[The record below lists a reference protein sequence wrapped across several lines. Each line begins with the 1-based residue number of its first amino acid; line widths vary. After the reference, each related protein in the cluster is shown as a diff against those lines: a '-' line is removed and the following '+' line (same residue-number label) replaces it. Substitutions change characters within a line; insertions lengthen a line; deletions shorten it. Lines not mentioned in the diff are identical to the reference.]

1 MEQELTIIKHLRD
14 LDTIEKHVQAD
25 HYMSD
30 FTFNSG
36 GDFYKKGAH
45 FPSCIYY
52 VYFFKVSPEVKKVE
66 LRKNKV
72 GGGLNVNLKKWP
84 VAAFFQTS
92 KDNPQFQ
99 NSKIVFPDED
109 VNDPSIT
116 KINCSRIGLNII
128 KTPFVAIEEFE
139 APMEIDVPLNYFH
152 LDPSKDDLY
161 IAVVSELDPEN
172 AATELDVV
180 LHEYDKNTYY
190 ITEYPVVEALYE
202 GDPLARARVKF
213 GKLMHSNEPVSGG
226 MFIWS
231 DCSLLSNKRSL
242 RKVKKGKR
250 DYKEYEAYF
259 YLPKEKQTKEL
270 NPAFVKFF
278 GSEDLDYFFN
288 GKNNISQYYSA
299 LGYVN
304 KHFNLIGKCKI
315 NVPVFKKT
323 KDKDVLLWN
332 QNSLMKPEE
341 YYGADFDSKLGTS
354 DPKNQKLCT
363 RHSKYPNLYDSFSL
377 EGVYPTIESLETTSP
392 EEAAEKI
399 AKALMVMPRGHRSV
413 SVEGDAFERLM
424 GGPIQVAD
432 QLDCEME
439 EVKKRDDETEEEF
452 EKRKEEA
459 EEKAKAE
466 YHENQILIK
475 KEKNYLYS
483 MVYFDDNQQKG
494 LCGDGYIFYD
504 APIHYDNPKIKDAD
518 DEIKKDYCEQFRKIY
533 MNKYVRSEEKPE
545 GPISGCEALQNLLD
559 KVFDALKKRYHINV
573 DYIFC
578 DFEGMRNTANE
589 LRIAGRGYYISGDDD
604 SPSDNLIE
612 STRNQ
617 VWDSIWETLKDR
629 QGKETEEYRKIYYKL
644 EQRGYAFTDNGKDP
658 MLNDVKSCRHSTLA
672 DGRSSNGY
680 NQSSTYAQRRNV
692 NIWDCVMMEYYAG
705 LLDKYLVGPIRK
717 HFPKAIRSLH
727 AINNQAGY
735 INHHQNGSDFE
746 TYLGGSVMLPTGM
759 RSNPCLYTLKLDALE
774 KDSMDN
780 WKTYIPEITPFARLK
795 FDINNVRAAM
805 LSNPNE
811 GVHPFMATQYKWNN
825 YVINRPD
832 DKGKTKEERFV
843 PTSEQL
849 NEVSYNACFQREML
863 IHSWMCK
870 PEMMYAYIS
879 YNDDT
884 KYSGH
889 LLKTTSNT
897 NSATYEPVSKQD
909 YLKEVFDDIQKTI
922 NELNCILNP
931 CKKTKSLI
939 QDIIPENSPF
949 ILSGWEIGKYQV
961 YRITLEKYDD
971 PKAFMNV
978 RYLRKSGK
986 GIFSARFSRLRK
998 KMALKRE
1005 ILASVDGK
1013 TVVFP
1018 NAYILKPEKGPGR
1031 WIVMK
1036 GSNRPYVLTEQN
1048 YYENHPSLDIQDC
1061 KEPVFDTLNRYKF
1074 KYLVRAL
1081 NNTSV
1086 FGEIAR
1092 YQKWEATIKLGETF
1106 NSKTKIFEDE
1116 LGDSYKQYNAEQEF
1130 VFTKL
1135 FVNESTGADVE
1146 KVKKSLKIADD
1157 SCDVKRVK
1165 AIIQG
1170 ANVQID
1176 LYRESDG
1183 VNIGRVKNCME
1194 TEANDKIILKV
1205 SWLNATNQDIQY
1217 MLHYNYGGSFRMLYK
1232 KKILARS
1239 GDEGYVLIPLKPTAG
1254 AKSINASI
1262 LQDGV
1267 VKDSR
1272 SAQIG

>member
-1 MEQELTIIKHLRD
+1 MEHSISIIKHQRD
-14 LDTIEKHVQAD
+14 LDTENHVQVIHHITDFPINEKAPVEFDDTKHVFD
-25 HYMSD
+25 
-30 FTFNSG
+30 
-36 GDFYKKGAH
+36 
-45 FPSCIYY
+45 
-52 VYFFKVSPEVKKVE
+52 
-66 LRKNKV
+66 KNK
-72 GGGLNVNLKKWP
+72 
-84 VAAFFQTS
+84 F
-92 KDNPQFQ
+92 
-99 NSKIVFPDED
+99 
-109 VNDPSIT
+109 
-116 KINCSRIGLNII
+116 
-128 KTPFVAIEEFE
+128 
-139 APMEIDVPLNYFH
+139 YF
-152 LDPSKDDLY
+152 
-161 IAVVSELDPEN
+161 I
-172 AATELDVV
+172 
-180 LHEYDKNTYY
+180 
-190 ITEYPVVEALYE
+190 EYPVAEALYE
-202 GDPLARARVKF
+202 GDHLARARIKF
-213 GKLMHSNEPVSGG
+213 GKVMYNGEPKEGG
-226 MFIWS
+226 LFLWCN
-231 DCSLLSNKRSL
+231 CSSISSIKRSL
-242 RKVKKGKR
+242 RRVKKGKR
-250 DYKEYEAYF
+250 DYQEFEAY
-259 YLPKEKQTKEL
+259 YYRPKAIQTKEL
-270 NPAFVKFF
+270 NPAFMRFI
-278 GSEDLDYFFN
+278 GAEDLGYLFFN
-288 GKNNISQYYSA
+288 MRENIKEYYSA
-299 LGYVN
+299 LSYV
-304 KHFNLIGKCKI
+304 KRHFTLVGKCKI
-315 NVPVFKKT
+315 NVPIYKKV
-323 KDKDVLLWN
+323 KDKEVFFWN
-332 QNSLMKPEE
+332 QNCLMKPEE

-354 DPKNQKLCT
+354 NPKNQKLCT

-377 EGVYPTIESLETTSP
+377 QEIYPTTDSFETTSP

-413 SVEGDAFERLM
+413 SVEGSAFELLM

-432 QLDCEME
+432 QLDCKK
-439 EVKKRDDETEEEF
+439 EVVKQKKDESDEEF
-452 EKRKEEA
+452 QRRKDKA
-459 EEKAKAE
+459 EAE
-466 YHENQILIK
+466 YHDKQILIK

-533 MNKYVRSEEKPE
+533 TNKYVRSEEKPE

-589 LRIAGRGYYISGDDD
+589 IRLAGRGYYIDGGDK
-604 SPSDNLIE
+604 PSDNLIE
-612 STRNQ
+612 STRDQ
-617 VWDSIWETLKDR
+617 VWESIWEALKDR
-629 QGKETEEYRKIYYKL
+629 QGKETEEYRNIYEKL
-644 EQRGYAFTDNGKDP
+644 EQRGYAFTDKGKAL
-658 MLNDVKSCRHSTLA
+658 MLNDVKASLFTNKY
-672 DGRSSNGY
+672 GKSSNGY
-680 NQSSTYAQRRNV
+680 NLSSTYAQRRNI

-717 HFPKAIRSLH
+717 HFPNAIRSLH

-735 INHHQNGSDFE
+735 INHHQNGSEFE
-746 TYLGGSVMLPTGM
+746 TYLGGSVMLPAGM
-759 RSNPCLYTLKLDALE
+759 RSNPSLYTLKKAAFE

-811 GVHPFMATQYKWNN
+811 GTHPFMSTQYKWNN

-832 DKGKTKEERFV
+832 DKGKKKENRFV

-870 PEMMYAYIS
+870 PEIMYAYIS

-884 KYSGH
+884 KHCGY

-897 NSATYEPVSKQD
+897 NPATYEPVSKQD

-931 CKKTKSLI
+931 CKNTKSLI

-949 ILSGWEIGKYQV
+949 ILSGWQIGKYQV

-998 KMALKRE
+998 KIALKRE
-1005 ILASVDGK
+1005 ILASVEGK

-1048 YYENHPSLDIQDC
+1048 YYENNPSLDMQGC
-1061 KEPVFDTLNRYKF
+1061 QLPVFESNSYK
-1074 KYLVRAL
+1074 VRVL
-1081 NNTSV
+1081 DNTSV

-1092 YQKWEATIKLGETF
+1092 NQKWEATIKLGETF
-1106 NSKTKIFEDE
+1106 NSKTEIFEE
-1116 LGDSYKQYNAEQEF
+1116 ALGDLYKQYNAGQEY

-1135 FVNESTGADVE
+1135 IDLNAFYANGADVDRP
-1146 KVKKSLKIADD
+1146 KKTTLTIADD

-1170 ANVQID
+1170 ANVRID

-1183 VNIGRVKNCME
+1183 VNIGRVKNCSK
-1194 TEANDKIILKV
+1194 TEITDRLMLKV

-1217 MLHYNYGGSFRMLYK
+1217 MLHYNYGGSFKMLYK

-1272 SAQIG
+1272 VAQIG

>member
-1 MEQELTIIKHLRD
+1 MEQEITIIKHLRD
-14 LDTIEKHVQAD
+14 LDTNENQVQTS
-25 HYMSD
+25 HHMSD
-30 FTFNSG
+30 FAVNEKAPNETDDAKHVF
-36 GDFYKKGAH
+36 D
-45 FPSCIYY
+45 
-52 VYFFKVSPEVKKVE
+52 
-66 LRKNKV
+66 KNK
-72 GGGLNVNLKKWP
+72 
-84 VAAFFQTS
+84 
-92 KDNPQFQ
+92 
-99 NSKIVFPDED
+99 I
-109 VNDPSIT
+109 
-116 KINCSRIGLNII
+116 
-128 KTPFVAIEEFE
+128 
-139 APMEIDVPLNYFH
+139 YF
-152 LDPSKDDLY
+152 
-161 IAVVSELDPEN
+161 
-172 AATELDVV
+172 
-180 LHEYDKNTYY
+180 
-190 ITEYPVVEALYE
+190 TEYPVAEALYE
-202 GDPLARARVKF
+202 GDPLARARIKF
-213 GKLMHSNEPVSGG
+213 GKVMHNGKLEKGG
-226 MFIWS
+226 IFLWCN
-231 DCSLLSNKRSL
+231 CSSISSIKKSLKR
-242 RKVKKGKR
+242 VKKGKR
-250 DYKEYEAYF
+250 DYQEFEAY
-259 YLPKEKQTKEL
+259 YYSPNELQTKEL
-270 NPAFVKFF
+270 NPAFMKFI
-278 GSEDLDYFFN
+278 GADDLGYLFFN
-288 GKNNISQYYSA
+288 MRENIKQYYSA
-299 LGYVN
+299 LSYVK
-304 KHFNLIGKCKI
+304 KHFTLVGKCKI
-315 NVPVFKKT
+315 NVPIYKKV
-323 KDKDVLLWN
+323 KDKEVFLWN
-332 QNSLMKPEE
+332 QNNLMKPEE

-354 DPKNQKLCT
+354 DPRNQKLCT

-377 EGVYPTIESLETTSP
+377 QEIYPTIDSFETTSP
-392 EEAAEKI
+392 VEAAEKL

-413 SVEGDAFERLM
+413 SVEGSAFELLM
-424 GGPIQVAD
+424 GGPIQLAD
-432 QLDCEME
+432 QLKCEKENVKQKDGESDE
-439 EVKKRDDETEEEF
+439 EYQ
-452 EKRKEEA
+452 KRKDEA
-459 EEKAKAE
+459 EAK
-466 YHENQILIK
+466 YHEEQILIK
-475 KEKNYLYS
+475 KKKNYLCS

-533 MNKYVRSEEKPE
+533 TNKYVRSEKKPD

-559 KVFDALKKRYHINV
+559 KVFDALKKRYHVNV
-573 DYIFC
+573 DYIYC

-589 LRIAGRGYYISGDDD
+589 LGKHRILYISGDKA
-604 SPSDNLIE
+604 SDNLIE
-612 STRNQ
+612 STRDQ
-617 VWDSIWETLKDR
+617 VWVSIWEAVKDR
-629 QGKETEEYRKIYYKL
+629 KGKETERYRMIYDKL
-644 EQRGYAFTDNGKDP
+644 EERGYAFEDNEGKAL
-658 MLNDVKSCRHSTLA
+658 MLNNVKSCRHSTIN
-672 DGRSSNGY
+672 DGRSSCGY
-680 NQSSTYAQRRNV
+680 NLVNTYVQRRNV

-717 HFPKAIRSLH
+717 YSPNAIRSLH

-735 INHHQNGSDFE
+735 INHHQNGSEFE

-759 RSNPCLYTLKLDALE
+759 RSNPCLYTLKLDAFE

-811 GVHPFMATQYKWNN
+811 GVHPFMATQYSWNN
-825 YVINRPD
+825 YVVNRPSE
-832 DKGKTKEERFV
+832 KYTKDEKNKFV

-849 NEVSYNACFQREML
+849 DEVGYNACFQREML

-870 PEMMYAYIS
+870 PEMMYAYVD
-879 YNDDT
+879 YGYDAR
-884 KYSGH
+884 KFGY
-889 LLKTTSNT
+889 LLKASSNNKT
-897 NSATYEPVSKQD
+897 ATYEHINKQQ
-909 YLKEVFDDIQKTI
+909 YFKEALDDIQKTI

-949 ILSGWEIGKYQV
+949 ILSGWQIGKYQV

-978 RYLRKSGK
+978 RYLRRSGK
-986 GIFSARFSRLRK
+986 GIFCARFSRLRK

-1005 ILASVDGK
+1005 ILASVEGK

-1061 KEPVFDTLNRYKF
+1061 KEPVFDSKYK
-1074 KYLVRAL
+1074 YTIRAR
-1081 NNTSV
+1081 NNISV

-1135 FVNESTGADVE
+1135 FVNESNGADVE
-1146 KVKKSLKIADD
+1146 STKKTFKIADD

-1170 ANVQID
+1170 ANVRID

-1183 VNIGRVKNCME
+1183 VNIRRVKNCSK
-1194 TEANDKIILKV
+1194 TEITDRLMLKV
-1205 SWLNATNQDIQY
+1205 SWLNATNQDIHY
-1217 MLHYNYGGSFRMLYK
+1217 MLGYNYGGSFKRFYT

-1239 GDEGYVLIPLKPTAG
+1239 GDEGYLLIPLKPTAG

-1267 VKDSR
+1267 VKDSLTV
-1272 SAQIG
+1272 QIG

>member
-1 MEQELTIIKHLRD
+1 MEHSISIIKHQRD
-14 LDTIEKHVQAD
+14 LDTENQVQAN
-25 HYMSD
+25 HHMSD
-30 FTFNSG
+30 FPVNEKAPNETDDAKHVF
-36 GDFYKKGAH
+36 D
-45 FPSCIYY
+45 
-52 VYFFKVSPEVKKVE
+52 
-66 LRKNKV
+66 KNK
-72 GGGLNVNLKKWP
+72 
-84 VAAFFQTS
+84 
-92 KDNPQFQ
+92 
-99 NSKIVFPDED
+99 I
-109 VNDPSIT
+109 
-116 KINCSRIGLNII
+116 
-128 KTPFVAIEEFE
+128 
-139 APMEIDVPLNYFH
+139 YF
-152 LDPSKDDLY
+152 
-161 IAVVSELDPEN
+161 I
-172 AATELDVV
+172 
-180 LHEYDKNTYY
+180 
-190 ITEYPVVEALYE
+190 EYPVAEALYE
-202 GDPLARARVKF
+202 GDHLARARIKF
-213 GKLMHSNEPVSGG
+213 GKVMHNGKLEKGG
-226 MFIWS
+226 IFLWCN
-231 DCSLLSNKRSL
+231 CSSISSIKKSLKR
-242 RKVKKGKR
+242 VKKGKR
-250 DYKEYEAYF
+250 DYQEFEAY
-259 YLPKEKQTKEL
+259 YYSPKAIQTKEL
-270 NPAFVKFF
+270 NPAFMRFITA
-278 GSEDLDYFFN
+278 EDLGYLFFN
-288 GKNNISQYYSA
+288 MRENIKEYYSA
-299 LGYVN
+299 LSYVK
-304 KHFNLIGKCKI
+304 KHFTLVGKCKI
-315 NVPVFKKT
+315 NVPIYKKV
-323 KDKDVLLWN
+323 KDKEVFFWN
-332 QNSLMKPEE
+332 QNCLMKPEE
-341 YYGADFDSKLGTS
+341 YYGADYDSELGTS

-377 EGVYPTIESLETTSP
+377 EGIYPTIESLETTSP
-392 EEAAEKI
+392 EEAAEKL

-413 SVEGDAFERLM
+413 SVEGSALLELM
-424 GGPIQVAD
+424 CGPILAAD
-432 QLDCEME
+432 KLKLKGFNRNDGES
-439 EVKKRDDETEEEF
+439 DDEYNSRKR
-452 EKRKEEA
+452 EK
-459 EEKAKAE
+459 
-466 YHENQILIK
+466 QIPIK

-518 DEIKKDYCEQFRKIY
+518 DEIKKNYCEHFRKIY
-533 MNKYVRSEEKPE
+533 TNKYVRSEEKPE

-559 KVFDALKKRYHINV
+559 KVFGALQKKHHINV

-578 DFEGMRNTANE
+578 DFEKIRNTANE
-589 LRIAGRGYYISGDDD
+589 LRNAGRGYYIKDDKNL
-604 SPSDNLIE
+604 SNNLIE
-612 STRNQ
+612 STRDQ

-629 QGKETEEYRKIYYKL
+629 QPKETEEYRKIYYKL

-717 HFPKAIRSLH
+717 YSPNAIRSLH

-735 INHHQNGSDFE
+735 INHHQNGSEFE
-746 TYLGGSVMLPTGM
+746 TYLGGSVTLPTGM

-780 WKTYIPEITPFARLK
+780 WKAYIPKITPFARLK

-897 NSATYEPVSKQD
+897 NPATYEPVSKQD

-1005 ILASVDGK
+1005 ILASVEGK

-1036 GSNRPYVLTEQN
+1036 GSKRPYVLTEQN
-1048 YYENHPSLDIQDC
+1048 YYEKHPSLDMQDC
-1061 KEPVFDTLNRYKF
+1061 EEPVFDRLNKDND
-1074 KYLVRAL
+1074 KYIVRAR
-1081 NNTSV
+1081 NNISV

-1106 NSKTKIFEDE
+1106 NSKTKIFGDE

-1130 VFTKL
+1130 LFPKF
-1135 FVNESTGADVE
+1135 FVNESNGADVE
-1146 KVKKSLKIADD
+1146 SIKESLKIADN
-1157 SCDVKRVK
+1157 SCVVKQVK

-1183 VNIGRVKNCME
+1183 VNIGRVKNCRK

-1217 MLHYNYGGSFRMLYK
+1217 MLHYNYGGSFKMLYK
-1232 KKILARS
+1232 KTILARS

-1272 SAQIG
+1272 VAEIG

>member
-1 MEQELTIIKHLRD
+1 MEHSISIIKHQRD
-14 LDTIEKHVQAD
+14 LDTENHVQVIHHITDFPINEKAPVEFDDTKHVFD
-25 HYMSD
+25 
-30 FTFNSG
+30 
-36 GDFYKKGAH
+36 
-45 FPSCIYY
+45 
-52 VYFFKVSPEVKKVE
+52 
-66 LRKNKV
+66 KNK
-72 GGGLNVNLKKWP
+72 
-84 VAAFFQTS
+84 F
-92 KDNPQFQ
+92 
-99 NSKIVFPDED
+99 
-109 VNDPSIT
+109 
-116 KINCSRIGLNII
+116 
-128 KTPFVAIEEFE
+128 
-139 APMEIDVPLNYFH
+139 YF
-152 LDPSKDDLY
+152 
-161 IAVVSELDPEN
+161 I
-172 AATELDVV
+172 
-180 LHEYDKNTYY
+180 
-190 ITEYPVVEALYE
+190 EYPVAEALYE
-202 GDPLARARVKF
+202 GDPLARARIKF
-213 GKLMHSNEPVSGG
+213 GKVMYNGEPKEGG
-226 MFIWS
+226 LFLWCN
-231 DCSLLSNKRSL
+231 CSSISSIKRSL
-242 RKVKKGKR
+242 RRVKKGKR
-250 DYKEYEAYF
+250 DYQEFEAY
-259 YLPKEKQTKEL
+259 YYRPKAIQTKEL
-270 NPAFVKFF
+270 NPAFMRFI
-278 GSEDLDYFFN
+278 GAEDLGYLFFN
-288 GKNNISQYYSA
+288 MRENIKEYYSA
-299 LGYVN
+299 LSYV
-304 KHFNLIGKCKI
+304 KRHFTLVGKCKI
-315 NVPVFKKT
+315 NVPIYKKI
-323 KDKDVLLWN
+323 KDKEVFLWN
-332 QNSLMKPEE
+332 QNNLMKPEE

-354 DPKNQKLCT
+354 NPKNQKLCT

-377 EGVYPTIESLETTSP
+377 QEIYPTTDSFETTSP

-413 SVEGDAFERLM
+413 SVEGSAFELLM

-432 QLDCEME
+432 QLDCKK
-439 EVKKRDDETEEEF
+439 EVVKQKKDESDEEF
-452 EKRKEEA
+452 QRRKDKA
-459 EEKAKAE
+459 EAE
-466 YHENQILIK
+466 YHDKQILIK

-533 MNKYVRSEEKPE
+533 TNKYVRSEEKPD

-589 LRIAGRGYYISGDDD
+589 LRNAGRGYYISGDDD

-629 QGKETEEYRKIYYKL
+629 QPKETEEYRKIYYKL
-644 EQRGYAFTDNGKDP
+644 EQRGYAFKDSDGNAIK
-658 MLNDVKSCRHSTLA
+658 LNNVKSCRHSTND
-672 DGRSSNGY
+672 DGRSSCGY
-680 NQSSTYAQRRNV
+680 NLVSTYAQRRNV

-717 HFPKAIRSLH
+717 HFPNAIRSLH

-735 INHHQNGSDFE
+735 INHHQNGSEFE

-759 RSNPCLYTLKLDALE
+759 RSNPCLYTLKLDAFE

-811 GVHPFMATQYKWNN
+811 GVHPFMATQYSWNN
-825 YVINRPD
+825 YVVNRPSE
-832 DKGKTKEERFV
+832 KYTKDEKNKFV

-849 NEVSYNACFQREML
+849 DEVGYNACFQREML

-870 PEMMYAYIS
+870 PEMMYAYVD
-879 YNDDT
+879 YGYDAR
-884 KYSGH
+884 KFGY
-889 LLKTTSNT
+889 LLKASSNNKT
-897 NSATYEPVSKQD
+897 ATYEHINKQQ
-909 YLKEVFDDIQKTI
+909 YFKEALDDIQKTI

-998 KMALKRE
+998 KIALKRE

-1036 GSNRPYVLTEQN
+1036 GSKRPYVLTEQN

-1074 KYLVRAL
+1074 KYIVRAL

>member
-1 MEQELTIIKHLRD
+1 MEQEITIIKHLRD
-14 LDTIEKHVQAD
+14 LDTNKKHVQAD
-25 HYMSD
+25 HYMSS

-36 GDFYKKGAH
+36 GDFYKKKAN
-45 FPSCIYY
+45 SSYY

-66 LRKNKV
+66 IRKNDV
-72 GGGLNVNLKKWP
+72 TEGLNETMRKWP
-84 VAAFFQTS
+84 IASFFHTS

-99 NSKIVFPDED
+99 DTKIVFPNEDE
-109 VNDPSIT
+109 NDPGIT
-116 KINCSRIGLNII
+116 GIHCSRIGLNII
-128 KTPFVAIEEFE
+128 KTPFVAINEFKE
-139 APMEIDVPLNYFH
+139 SIEMDVPLNFFH

-161 IAVVSELDPEN
+161 FAVVSKLDPKN
-172 AATELDVV
+172 AATGLDVV

-213 GKLMHSNEPVSGG
+213 GKLMHNDEPVSGG

-231 DCSLLSNKRSL
+231 DCSRLSNKRSL

-250 DYKEYEAYF
+250 DYQEYEAYF

-270 NPAFVKFF
+270 NPAFMKLF

-288 GKNNISQYYSA
+288 QKGNISQYYSA
-299 LGYVN
+299 LGYVK

-332 QNSLMKPEE
+332 QNCLIKPEE
-341 YYGADFDSKLGTS
+341 YYGSDFDSELGTS
-354 DPKNQKLCT
+354 DPKNQELCT
-363 RHSKYPNLYDSFSL
+363 RHSKHPNLYDNFSL
-377 EGVYPTIESLETTSP
+377 QEIYPTTDSFETTSP

-399 AKALMVMPRGHRSV
+399 ARALMVMPRGHRSV
-413 SVEGDAFERLM
+413 SVEGSAFELLM
-424 GGPIQVAD
+424 GGPIQLAD
-432 QLDCEME
+432 QLKCEKENVKQKDGESDE
-439 EVKKRDDETEEEF
+439 EYQ
-452 EKRKEEA
+452 KRKDEA
-459 EEKAKAE
+459 EAK
-466 YHENQILIK
+466 YHEEQILIK
-475 KEKNYLYS
+475 KKKNYLCS

-504 APIHYDNPKIKDAD
+504 APTHYDNPKIKND
-518 DEIKKDYCEQFRKIY
+518 DEQIIGNYCDQLCKLY
-533 MNKYVRSEEKPE
+533 SNKNVRSEEKPD

-573 DYIFC
+573 DYIYC

-589 LRIAGRGYYISGDDD
+589 LGKHRIIYISGDK
-604 SPSDNLIE
+604 SSDNLIE
-612 STRNQ
+612 STRDQ
-617 VWDSIWETLKDR
+617 VWESIWEAVKDR
-629 QGKETEEYRKIYYKL
+629 KGKETERYRMIYDKL
-644 EQRGYAFTDNGKDP
+644 EERGYAFEDTKGNAL
-658 MLNDVKSCRHSTLA
+658 MLNNVKWCKHSTNQKWE
-672 DGRSSNGY
+672 SSSGY
-680 NQSSTYAQRRNV
+680 NLSSTYAQRRNI

-705 LLDKYLVGPIRK
+705 LLDKYLAGPIRK

-735 INHHQNGSDFE
+735 INHHQNGSEFE
-746 TYLGGSVMLPTGM
+746 TYLGGSVTLPTGM
-759 RSNPCLYTLKLDALE
+759 RSNPCLYTLKLDAFE

-780 WKTYIPEITPFARLK
+780 WKTYIPEITPFARLI
-795 FDINNVRAAM
+795 FDINNVRAAI

-811 GVHPFMATQYKWNN
+811 GIHPFMATQYKWNN

-870 PEMMYAYIS
+870 PEITYAYIS

-884 KYSGH
+884 KHCGY

-897 NSATYEPVSKQD
+897 NPATYEPVSKQD

-978 RYLRKSGK
+978 QYLRKSGK

-998 KMALKRE
+998 KMPLKSNL
-1005 ILASVDGK
+1005 LASVEGK

-1018 NAYILKPEKGPGR
+1018 NAFILKPEKGPGR
-1031 WIVMK
+1031 WVVMK
-1036 GSNRPYVLTEQN
+1036 GSVRPYVLTERD
-1048 YYENHPSLDIQDC
+1048 YYEKNPSLDMQGC
-1061 KEPVFDTLNRYKF
+1061 QQPVFQGSQEVSVLD
-1074 KYLVRAL
+1074 
-1081 NNTSV
+1081 NTSV

-1092 YQKWEATIKLGETF
+1092 NQKWEATIKLGKTF
-1106 NSKTKIFEDE
+1106 NSNTKIFEDA
-1116 LGDSYKQYNAEQEF
+1116 LGDSYKQYKAEQEY
-1130 VFTKL
+1130 VFTKEL
-1135 FVNESTGADVE
+1135 DLNGTDVE
-1146 KVKKSLKIADD
+1146 RPKKTLTIAD
-1157 SCDVKRVK
+1157 SSNEVTRVK

-1183 VNIGRVKNCME
+1183 VNIGRVKNCRK

-1239 GDEGYVLIPLKPTAG
+1239 GDEGYVLIPLKPTAR

>member
-1 MEQELTIIKHLRD
+1 
-14 LDTIEKHVQAD
+14 
-25 HYMSD
+25 
-30 FTFNSG
+30 
-36 GDFYKKGAH
+36 
-45 FPSCIYY
+45 
-52 VYFFKVSPEVKKVE
+52 
-66 LRKNKV
+66 
-72 GGGLNVNLKKWP
+72 
-84 VAAFFQTS
+84 
-92 KDNPQFQ
+92 
-99 NSKIVFPDED
+99 
-109 VNDPSIT
+109 
-116 KINCSRIGLNII
+116 
-128 KTPFVAIEEFE
+128 
-139 APMEIDVPLNYFH
+139 
-152 LDPSKDDLY
+152 
-161 IAVVSELDPEN
+161 
-172 AATELDVV
+172 
-180 LHEYDKNTYY
+180 
-190 ITEYPVVEALYE
+190 
-202 GDPLARARVKF
+202 
-213 GKLMHSNEPVSGG
+213 
-226 MFIWS
+226 
-231 DCSLLSNKRSL
+231 
-242 RKVKKGKR
+242 
-250 DYKEYEAYF
+250 
-259 YLPKEKQTKEL
+259 
-270 NPAFVKFF
+270 
-278 GSEDLDYFFN
+278 
-288 GKNNISQYYSA
+288 
-299 LGYVN
+299 
-304 KHFNLIGKCKI
+304 
-315 NVPVFKKT
+315 
-323 KDKDVLLWN
+323 
-332 QNSLMKPEE
+332 
-341 YYGADFDSKLGTS
+341 
-354 DPKNQKLCT
+354 
-363 RHSKYPNLYDSFSL
+363 
-377 EGVYPTIESLETTSP
+377 
-392 EEAAEKI
+392 
-399 AKALMVMPRGHRSV
+399 
-413 SVEGDAFERLM
+413 
-424 GGPIQVAD
+424 
-432 QLDCEME
+432 
-439 EVKKRDDETEEEF
+439 
-452 EKRKEEA
+452 
-459 EEKAKAE
+459 
-466 YHENQILIK
+466 
-475 KEKNYLYS
+475 

-518 DEIKKDYCEQFRKIY
+518 DEIKKNYCEHFRKIY
-533 MNKYVRSEEKPE
+533 TNKYVRSEEKPE

-559 KVFDALKKRYHINV
+559 KVFGALQKKHHINV

-578 DFEGMRNTANE
+578 DFEKIRNTANE
-589 LRIAGRGYYISGDDD
+589 IRNAGRGYYIKDDKNL
-604 SPSDNLIE
+604 SNNLIE
-612 STRNQ
+612 STRDQ
-617 VWDSIWETLKDR
+617 VWDSILEALKDR
-629 QGKETEEYRKIYYKL
+629 QGKETEEYRKIYEKL
-644 EQRGYAFTDNGKDP
+644 EQRGYAFTDKGKAL
-658 MLNDVKSCRHSTLA
+658 MLDDVKASLFTNIY
-672 DGRSSNGY
+672 GKSSNGY
-680 NQSSTYAQRRNV
+680 NLSSTYAQRRNI

-717 HFPKAIRSLH
+717 HSPNAIRSLH

-735 INHHQNGSDFE
+735 INHHQNGSEFE
-746 TYLGGSVMLPTGM
+746 TYLGGSVTLPTGM
-759 RSNPCLYTLKLDALE
+759 RSNPCLYTLKLDAFE

-780 WKTYIPEITPFARLK
+780 WKTYIPKITPFARLK

-978 RYLRKSGK
+978 RYLRRSGK
-986 GIFSARFSRLRK
+986 GVFCARFSRLRK

-1036 GSNRPYVLTEQN
+1036 GSVRPYVLTERD
-1048 YYENHPSLDIQDC
+1048 YYEKNPSLDMQGC
-1061 KEPVFDTLNRYKF
+1061 QQPVFQGSQEVSVLD
-1074 KYLVRAL
+1074 
-1081 NNTSV
+1081 NTSV

-1092 YQKWEATIKLGETF
+1092 NQKWEATIKLGKTF
-1106 NSKTKIFEDE
+1106 NSNTKIFEDA
-1116 LGDSYKQYNAEQEF
+1116 LGDSYKQYKAEQEY
-1130 VFTKL
+1130 VFTKEL
-1135 FVNESTGADVE
+1135 DLNGTDVE
-1146 KVKKSLKIADD
+1146 RPKKTLTIAD
-1157 SCDVKRVK
+1157 SSNEVTRVK

-1170 ANVQID
+1170 ANVRID

-1183 VNIGRVKNCME
+1183 VNIGRVKNCSK
-1194 TEANDKIILKV
+1194 TEITDRLMLKV

-1217 MLHYNYGGSFRMLYK
+1217 MLHYNYGGSFKMLYK

-1272 SAQIG
+1272 VAQIG